1 MSLPKTYAEIIEDTI
16 LTLNESIGSSRQA
29 IWKAVSGAYPAA
41 DYKLFVV
48 RLKKMR
54 EAGQIAQKG
63 GKFRLEITYKH
74 KLLKALEKGKSGKKV
89 AKSSVSLKKGAKKT
103 AAKKGK
109 GAAKKATKKAQK
121 ERKAAAVAKRG
132 KAGKKAGAKKGKAA
146 AAKKGAKKAS
156 SGAGKKT
163 SGSTKTQ
170 KKKTTKKTLNKKI
183 SAAKKAKNSRKGA
196 AKAQKGKVAAG
207 KPAKGGIQSKRKQA
221 KQVEAAVVA
230 VSAQEKQD
238 DLKAA
243 VDSTP
248 KSVRGTSR
256 RDSSAV
262 ALSNKKS
269 GKKAVQ
275 ASGKKSGAGKS
286 TASKAIKKGASAAKN
301 GKSAAKGGKSAG
313 AKKGK

>member
-109 GAAKKATKKAQK
+109 GPAKKATKKAQK

-146 AAKKGAKKAS
+146 AAKKAAEKAASEEEGRADAPVSVIVAAAAIEAKAAKPVKKAKKADAPVAAPQPAPVAAPEPVAAPAEENDDAPEFLPFKFGGLQYLRLGTKREDGNHLWATGDLWS
-156 SGAGKKT
+156 SKK
-163 SGSTKTQ
+163 GV
-170 KKKTTKKTLNKKI
+170 
-183 SAAKKAKNSRKGA
+183 KGA
-196 AKAQKGKVAAG
+196 YVGCITESGEIDTDAEE
-207 KPAKGGIQSKRKQA
+207 PT
-221 KQVEAAVVA
+221 VE
-230 VSAQEKQD
+230 
-238 DLKAA
+238 
-243 VDSTP
+243 
-248 KSVRGTSR
+248 
-256 RDSSAV
+256 
-262 ALSNKKS
+262 
-269 GKKAVQ
+269 
-275 ASGKKSGAGKS
+275 
-286 TASKAIKKGASAAKN
+286 
-301 GKSAAKGGKSAG
+301 
-313 AKKGK
+313 